1 MATTAGEGLIDAMVA
16 AFKAASSLSGV
27 TIYDGVEI
35 DSSDPLVWLSVGH
48 DGTEDGEVVAFN
60 SKNEYKALGAKSMFE
75 EGYINCVLSVWNG
88 DTLLSPL
95 RTQARQYISAVDTVI
110 RTDPSFGGVV
120 LWSGL
125 SDQAVSYSQT
135 NQGAEVKIVFTVYY
149 KART

>member
-1 MATTAGEGLIDAMVA
+1 MTTVAGEGLIDAMVA
-16 AFKAASSLSGV
+16 AFKASPLLTDV

-35 DSSDPLVWLSVGH
+35 DSSDPTIWLSVGH

-75 EGYINCVLSVWNG
+75 EGYVNCVLVVWDG
-88 DTLLSPL
+88 DTLISPL
-95 RTQARQYISAVDTVI
+95 RTQARQYISAVDTII
-110 RTDPSFGGVV
+110 RTDPSFGGIV

-125 SDQAVSYSQT
+125 ADQTISYNQT